1 MRDKTDKAKGKA
13 KEVFG
18 EASGDQGVAAEGRRD
33 QAKGD
38 LKGAGNK
45 LKDALGNLFGRRR

>member
-1 MRDKTDKAKGKA
+1 MSDKTDKAKGKA
-13 KEVFG
+13 KEFFG
-18 EASGDQGVAAEGRRD
+18 DASGDQDVAAEGRRD

-45 LKDALGNLFGRRR
+45 LKDALGNLFGRKR